1 MELNREPVIKALTM
15 FIEDMPADLHL
26 GFTRTVMFRNL
37 LQDALALIVN
47 KPRRGTMPEHQ
58 TIIPQKGGSLN
69 DQERLE
75 ICRLLI
81 KAGYT
86 VKITTV
92 KVGNTSARA
101 IEYWR

>member
-1 MELNREPVIKALTM
+1 
-15 FIEDMPADLHL
+15 
-26 GFTRTVMFRNL
+26 
-37 LQDALALIVN
+37 
-47 KPRRGTMPEHQ
+47 MPEHQ

-69 DQERLE
+69 DQERRE